1 MGGINSTIGVE
12 QNVHDELQSK
22 YNRMRGNY
30 ETEKLVSQSLK
41 ENIEKLE
48 KKIVDYEVKL
58 DNITNINEEDK
69 KLLESIKSTYE
80 SELINKENII
90 CELEDLL
97 ENNKQMIKENEN
109 TNIKNEEIINKNEKT
124 IEELRNKN
132 IKLSNENKNGKF
144 LENKY
149 KILED
154 SCKTQE
160 KTIDELKELNNELN
174 NKVIELKELNNELN
188 DDFYEINEKNIN
200 YEAKLIEIQSKKIS
214 LLNEINSQEE
224 KQNILNKK
232 ICVIINTI
240 NYFKDNKNSVIE
252 DILKKNN
259 TIIPDFMERNLIE
272 NIYNYIINKI
282 DMLIKA

>member
-12 QNVHDELQSK
+12 QNVLDELQSK

-58 DNITNINEEDK
+58 DNITNINEEEK

-97 ENNKQMIKENEN
+97 ENNKKIIKE
-109 TNIKNEEIINKNEKT
+109 NEKT
-124 IEELRNKN
+124 IEELRNRN

-154 SCKTQE
+154 ACKTQE

-174 NKVIELKELNNELN
+174 DNFYDIN
-188 DDFYEINEKNIN
+188 DKNIN